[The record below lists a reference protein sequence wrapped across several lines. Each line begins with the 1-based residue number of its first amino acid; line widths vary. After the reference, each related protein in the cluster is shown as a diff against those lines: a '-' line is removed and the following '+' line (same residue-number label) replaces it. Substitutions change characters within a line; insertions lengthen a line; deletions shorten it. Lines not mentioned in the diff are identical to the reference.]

1 MTEAGDY
8 TGSDRQREKLSA
20 WIALA
25 ATHPARSGVEVTTEQ
40 MIEFRNG
47 TLSGR
52 EREKV
57 LAALD
62 SSDATYEE
70 WLALNRFLDDD
81 TGKDAVARPRR
92 YLPWAGGIVAA
103 GLAIAFVFFIRGPDG
118 LESSLDRSYEELLS
132 ATGPSTSPLSF
143 VDGADAG
150 TGFAAS
156 SDATRR
162 VAMSAGL
169 WTGAAAMR
177 GQSSGPYPTQLLP
190 PGVSDANLADR
201 PWSRTDG
208 AAYAALG
215 RWLVLVVAACEQ
227 PAAVDAAFWRQQ
239 SDIAV
244 SLRASLESGAVEA
257 AVPRRQLDEML
268 TRMGQLSEGGN
279 PVRPCRNLV
288 SAAARIAAS
297 ADRRALFS
305 APEG

>member
-1 MTEAGDY
+1 
-8 TGSDRQREKLSA
+8 
-20 WIALA
+20 
-25 ATHPARSGVEVTTEQ
+25 
-40 MIEFRNG
+40 
-47 TLSGR
+47 LSGR

-118 LESSLDRSYEELLS
+118 VESSLDRSYEELLS

-143 VDGADAG
+143 VDGPDAG
-150 TGFAAS
+150 TGFGAN
-156 SDATRR
+156 SDAMTR
-162 VAMSAGL
+162 VALSAGL
-169 WTGAAAMR
+169 WTGAAEIR
-177 GQSSGPYPTQLLP
+177 GEAGARYPAQLLP
-190 PGVSDANLADR
+190 PGVDDADLADR
-201 PWSRTDG
+201 PWRRTDWAG
-208 AAYAALG
+208 YAVLG
-215 RWLVLVVAACEQ
+215 RWLVLVVTACDQ
-227 PAAVDAAFWRQQ
+227 PASVDAGFWRQQ

-244 SLRASLESGAVEA
+244 SLRASLESGAAEA
-257 AVPRRQLDEML
+257 AVLQRQLDEMPIHL
-268 TRMGQLSEGGN
+268 GQLSEGGN